1 MCFCRN
7 LQEEV
12 KELQK
17 RKQDEEC
24 RRTQV
29 EEVLAGHDSKFQEVN
44 RKLER
49 ATDRCD
55 NYHFCKSLN
64 TGNVSPLNCLSLLY
78 RLETAEK
85 ELRETQSLEL
95 KLLQS
100 CRETED
106 CLAQRK
112 SELDRVS
119 TQVTVKKLILL
130 FSKD

>member
-1 MCFCRN
+1 MCCCRN

-17 RKQDEEC
+17 RKQDQEHTLHE
-24 RRTQV
+24 V
-29 EEVLAGHDSKFQEVN
+29 DKVLAFQDSKFQEVN

-55 NYHFCKSLN
+55 SYHFCISLN
-64 TGNVSPLNCLSLLY
+64 AGNVSPLNCLSLLY

-85 ELRETQSLEL
+85 ELRETQSLEV

-106 CLAQRK
+106 SLAQSK
-112 SELDRVS
+112 SELDEVS
-119 TQVTVKKLILL
+119 TRVTIKKLILL